1 MTRAATWLLS
11 AGLLLFIGIVASQ
24 GLTPIFSTLALAGW
38 GLLLVALFHLLP
50 LALDAVA
57 IRVLFD
63 KSATRGA
70 LRHALLA
77 RWVGESAN
85 SFLPAGQIGGP
96 MLMVRCLALRGMPM
110 EDAAAAITVSTTFQ
124 SIAQVLFALLG
135 MALLGARA
143 SQISQHD
150 VRTPLYIASGVLAF
164 CLAGFYWTQRRGLFA
179 KLMRAATRF
188 SGKRDWSQ
196 LLSRAEAIDL
206 AVQTTYGRKGS
217 VAASFLLSLIGWLVG
232 AGEVYLILRLLGSPV
247 DWSDALLLE
256 SLGQAI
262 RGAAFA
268 IPGSLG
274 VQEGGYLLLAPV
286 VGLAPSTALAL
297 SLAKRAREIL
307 LGVPGLLYLRFANGA
322 GAGAR
327 PAPG

>member
-1 MTRAATWLLS
+1 
-11 AGLLLFIGIVASQ
+11 
-24 GLTPIFSTLALAGW
+24 
-38 GLLLVALFHLLP
+38 
-50 LALDAVA
+50 
-57 IRVLFD
+57 
-63 KSATRGA
+63 
-70 LRHALLA
+70 
-77 RWVGESAN
+77 
-85 SFLPAGQIGGP
+85 
-96 MLMVRCLALRGMPM
+96 
-110 EDAAAAITVSTTFQ
+110 
-124 SIAQVLFALLG
+124 

-232 AGEVYLILRLLGSPV
+232 AGEVYLIMHLLGSPV